1 MFEEWLNEF
10 DFSKGGIDFLEM
22 FAKPEDSQ
30 GLLDIGLVLRNGHL
44 MFLHLALNLRNLTAC
59 RDLPVLH
66 DDISNPTAR
75 DNHDG
80 NAEKDKG
87 RKPKAGS
94 AFFTVHFFNGKR
106 FKFAPQHVVVSSGI
120 WDCGRLPGFRERL
133 PCGSKVG
140 NNNRDW
146 VGEPATRDDRS
157 RPSTNRGMSV

>member
-87 RKPKAGS
+87 RIPKAGS
-94 AFFTVHFFNGKR
+94 AFFTVHFLKR
-106 FKFAPQHVVVSSGI
+106 EQIQIRS
-120 WDCGRLPGFRERL
+120 
-133 PCGSKVG
+133 
-140 NNNRDW
+140 
-146 VGEPATRDDRS
+146 TTRS
-157 RPSTNRGMSV
+157 RELRDLGLRATSRVPGATPLRVKSR

>member
-44 MFLHLALNLRNLTAC
+44 MFLHLALNLHNLTAC

-94 AFFTVHFFNGKR
+94 AFFTVHFLKR
-106 FKFAPQHVVVSSGI
+106 EQIQIRS
-120 WDCGRLPGFRERL
+120 
-133 PCGSKVG
+133 
-140 NNNRDW
+140 
-146 VGEPATRDDRS
+146 TTRS
-157 RPSTNRGMSV
+157 RELRDLGLRATSRAPGAIPLRVRSR